1 MTDANMVTD
10 ARGQL
15 NCLFS
20 KSVSTL
26 LLSREPEPL
35 KTHVNKFDS
44 GDLFVLNSE
53 LKLCYSGVFASVQSG
68 LLSTTTAIQ
77 S

>member
-1 MTDANMVTD
+1 MTDANIVAD
-10 ARGQL
+10 VCGQL

-26 LLSREPEPL
+26 LLSRELEPL
-35 KTHVNKFDS
+35 KTHVNRFDS
-44 GDLFVLNSE
+44 GDLFVLNSD
-53 LKLCYSGVFASVQSG
+53 LQLCYSGVFASVQSG
-68 LLSTTTAIQ
+68 LLSTATAIQ

>member
-1 MTDANMVTD
+1 MTDANIVTD
-10 ARGQL
+10 VCGQL

-26 LLSREPEPL
+26 LLSRELEPL
-35 KTHVNKFDS
+35 KRHVNKFDS

-53 LKLCYSGVFASVQSG
+53 LKLCYSGVFATVWSG
-68 LLSTTTAIQ
+68 LLSSATAIQ

>member
-1 MTDANMVTD
+1 MTDANIVTD
-10 ARGQL
+10 VCGQL

-26 LLSREPEPL
+26 LLSRELEPL
-35 KTHVNKFDS
+35 KTHMNKFDS
-44 GDLFVLNSE
+44 GDLFVLNSK
-53 LKLCYSGVFASVQSG
+53 LKLCFSGVFASVQSG
-68 LLSTTTAIQ
+68 LLSAATAIQ